1 MRTYEAVAKTA
12 DEAIEEILL
21 KTGVSIE
28 DLEIEIDEANKGL
41 FGFLKQKQVRVIA
54 KIREGAEVTG
64 REPELAEIEK
74 EISPSEAQKPEL
86 PKAEAKAE
94 AMVEKILKATEDEA
108 EDDSDFEQDFDDSDY
123 VDEGGVEI
131 GDPNEIIR
139 SFIGEIAACIE
150 EDLNV
155 KVKET
160 ENTINI
166 DITGEGLSVLI
177 GRHGRTLEALR
188 FLTSM
193 MINKGR
199 GKADLKRINLDVEGY
214 RKKRDN
220 QLERL
225 ARSVATKVIKSG
237 RDQKLEPMNPYER
250 RIIHSVLQRNK
261 LVSTRS
267 EGVEPERCVIVFK
280 K

>member
-21 KTGVSIE
+21 KTGASIE

-41 FGFLKQKQVRVIA
+41 FGFLKQKQVRVVARI
-54 KIREGAEVTG
+54 KEGV
-64 REPELAEIEK
+64 
-74 EISPSEAQKPEL
+74 EL
-86 PKAEAKAE
+86 PFEEAEAEKTKAGPEQAEPSTEVQPGSASEPISAEE
-94 AMVEKILKATEDEA
+94 ADGDDEG
-108 EDDSDFEQDFDDSDY
+108 DFEDYDDSDY
-123 VDEGGVEI
+123 VDGEGVEV

-139 SFIGEIAACIE
+139 AFIGQIAACIQ

-155 KVKET
+155 KVRET
-160 ENTINI
+160 DNIIDI
-166 DITGEGLSVLI
+166 DITGEELSVLI

-199 GKADLKRINLDVEGY
+199 TKADLKRINLDVEGY
-214 RKKRDN
+214 RKKRDA

-225 ARSVATKVIKSG
+225 ARSIATKVIKSG

>member
-12 DEAIEEILL
+12 DEAIEEILA

-41 FGFLKQKQVRVIA
+41 FGFLKQKQVRVVA
-54 KIREGAEVTG
+54 KVKNGAEIVEVETQVRESVKAPETAVEAEVT
-64 REPELAEIEK
+64 K
-74 EISPSEAQKPEL
+74 ESLKPVKEAL
-86 PKAEAKAE
+86 PVQDGSGDEEA
-94 AMVEKILKATEDEA
+94 
-108 EDDSDFEQDFDDSDY
+108 DFEEDFDDSDF
-123 VDEGGVEI
+123 VDNEGVEI
-131 GDPNEIIR
+131 GDPNEIIK
-139 SFIGEIAACIE
+139 SFIGEIAACIR

-155 KVKET
+155 KVREG
-160 ENTINI
+160 ENVIDI
-166 DITGEGLSVLI
+166 DITGEELSVLI

-199 GKADLKRINLDVEGY
+199 TKADLKRINLDVEGY
-214 RKKRDN
+214 RKKRDA

-237 RDQKLEPMNPYER
+237 GDQKLEPMNPYER